1 MGSSCSKNNN
11 ATPTTDVVVTTNDTV
26 ATIYNDSNSCLLA
39 VQFDNEKAIRVLKY
53 LSAKDEWTICH
64 EIPVKGLYRATIVK
78 QYLLFHDWQNGV
90 RVCCYDTTTRVIRT
104 LKPLKEDQPYWSC
117 YCATEFQEC
126 LYLIGADTEDNRKVY
141 VWDPESDV
149 LTEAPKLNIGRTR
162 TTALKHEGYLYVA
175 GGMVTKDDMVSYNAR
190 DTNSVERFNPRRNC
204 WERCSPLLQARCVA
218 GMASA
223 GRFIYVVGGDCVS
236 TPTNM
241 VERYDTR
248 INKWTQ
254 LIAMQVPKVFPAT
267 IYFNN
272 RLTVCGNSSN
282 DEDCALVEEFDETTN
297 KWIRKNKMPIEGP
310 FSYVVA
316 KPEWVNQLEALN

>member
-1 MGSSCSKNNN
+1 M
-11 ATPTTDVVVTTNDTV
+11 
-26 ATIYNDSNSCLLA
+26 
-39 VQFDNEKAIRVLKY
+39 
-53 LSAKDEWTICH
+53 
-64 EIPVKGLYRATIVK
+64 
-78 QYLLFHDWQNGV
+78 
-90 RVCCYDTTTRVIRT
+90 RVICMW
-104 LKPLKEDQPYWSC
+104 PVAWSPKTIWSAIMHVIPIQWNGLIRD
-117 YCATEFQEC
+117 ATV
-126 LYLIGADTEDNRKVY
+126 G
-141 VWDPESDV
+141 
-149 LTEAPKLNIGRTR
+149 
-162 TTALKHEGYLYVA
+162 
-175 GGMVTKDDMVSYNAR
+175 NA
-190 DTNSVERFNPRRNC
+190 VRRC
-204 WERCSPLLQARCVA
+204 CKRIA